1 MILDDL
7 ESMYDS
13 SFMKV
18 YDNWYDYSLSA
29 NDQFKDIA
37 DDLKVKNR
45 AYSSIVFAGMGGS
58 ATVGDIAC
66 SILKRSSRV
75 VRGSTLPESIDRN
88 SLVIASSVSGNT
100 YETIE
105 IVKECVRKKIDTVV
119 LSSGGVLEML
129 AKKEGVSHVGIQNL
143 GAPRLSLPCLVYPV
157 MNILKVF
164 ENGIEEQIAS
174 SLETLRSLSRS
185 TRSSSPTSANMAK
198 KIALFIGRT
207 LPVCYYNCDLR
218 AAGIRFRNSLNE
230 NAKTHAISEDV
241 EEACHNSIVPFSH
254 KQSSEY
260 SVILL
265 RSRKERK
272 SVSSRFSIVK
282 NFLET
287 KSIPVLELAGEGST
301 PLASI
306 MGLVYLLDYST
317 VYLSLLNGHDPN
329 ATAAIDY
336 VKSAIKE
343 QLQTDFG
350 EKND

>member
-7 ESMYDS
+7 AMYDS

-29 NDQFKDIA
+29 NAQSENIT
-37 DDLKVKNR
+37 DDLKIRKR

-66 SILKRSSRV
+66 SVLKMSSRV
-75 VRGSTLPESIDRN
+75 VRGSTLPESVDKN

-105 IVKECVRKKIDTVV
+105 IVRECVRKKIDTIV
-119 LSSGGVLEML
+119 LSAGGALETL
-129 AKKEGVSHVGIQNL
+129 AKKEGLSHINIQNL

-157 MNILKVF
+157 MNILRVF
-164 ENGIEEQIAS
+164 EYGMEEQIAS
-174 SLETLRSLSRS
+174 SLETLRSLSHS
-185 TRSSSPTSANMAK
+185 ARSSSPTSVNIAK
-198 KIALFIGRT
+198 KIALFIGCT
-207 LPVCYYNCDLR
+207 LPICYYNSDLR

-241 EEACHNSIVPFSH
+241 EEACHNSIVPFSD
-254 KQSSEY
+254 KQSSEC
-260 SVILL
+260 SVVLL
-265 RSRKERK
+265 RSQKERN
-272 SVSSRFSIVK
+272 SVSSRFRIVK

-287 KSIPVLELAGEGST
+287 KGIPVLELKGEGNT
-301 PLASI
+301 LLASI

-350 EKND
+350 DKSD